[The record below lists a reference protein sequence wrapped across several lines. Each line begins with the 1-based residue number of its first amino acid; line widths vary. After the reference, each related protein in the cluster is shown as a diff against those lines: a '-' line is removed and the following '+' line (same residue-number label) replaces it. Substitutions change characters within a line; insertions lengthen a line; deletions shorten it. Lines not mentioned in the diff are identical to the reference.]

1 MVRMKT
7 AILAGTTLATVGCI
21 GPPAKLDLKSS
32 TPAKIQVSESSIGSR
47 AVVLITRVEDARQ
60 DKESLGSVAG
70 RTFGNT
76 PLEPWVEQEL
86 LGMGTGLFVAVTKP
100 LPNSPASLH
109 LKARILKAYLSG
121 LSTSKTAAVVI
132 ECEFITPTGSGDTR
146 IYRGQYQSLNWNSNE
161 DEATNAIRQALNRC
175 VDKIRADLDA
185 RIAKGQQTPA
195 NPS

>member
-1 MVRMKT
+1 MFRLNF
-7 AILAGTTLATVGCI
+7 AILAGVVLATMGCI

-32 TPAKIQVSESSIGSR
+32 ALPKIEIAESSIGSR
-47 AVVLITRVEDARQ
+47 AVVLVTAIEDARQ

-70 RTFGNT
+70 RNFGNT

-86 LGMGTGLFVAVTKP
+86 LGMGTGIFIPVAKP
-100 LPNSPASLH
+100 LPNVPASLN
-109 LKARILKAYLSG
+109 LKARILKAYLSA

-132 ECEFITPTGSGDTR
+132 ECEFSTPNGIATTQ

-175 VDKIRADLDA
+175 IEKIRAELDV
-185 RIAKGQQTPA
+185 RLAKSQRTPTKLG
-195 NPS
+195 